1 MGGILAYT
9 LDKAIGSDVNGI
21 RPVINL
27 KADVQFTGNGTID
40 SPYEI
45 VMN

>member
-1 MGGILAYT
+1 MSASHLN
-9 LDKAIGSDVNGI
+9 LGI

-27 KADVQFTGNGTID
+27 NADVLLKGNGTID

-45 VMN
+45 VD